1 MIMIY
6 AQYIDCIGHL
16 NTNAPA
22 GTIFSS
28 PYAIWFVILHWFP
41 SCSTKPSQ
49 RREVCALG
57 EAGASRGRPISLRPN
72 QSAAAAWMKEHDLA
86 FVNPKGKLVLNSS
99 SLIFTTLLSR
109 PEKVKDPVNPLDRS
123 LWSLRRSL
131 LGEGWLKADSG
142 KHASVGMQKF
152 NYKCEHHAYYA
163 ILLQRIHICLSSV
176 WISMHFIFYYF
187 V

>member
-1 MIMIY
+1 M
-6 AQYIDCIGHL
+6 
-16 NTNAPA
+16 
-22 GTIFSS
+22 
-28 PYAIWFVILHWFP
+28 
-41 SCSTKPSQ
+41 
-49 RREVCALG
+49 
-57 EAGASRGRPISLRPN
+57 SLRPN

-176 WISMHFIFYYF
+176 WDFYAFYLLLLCVVRSALLIYYF
-187 V
+187 YLLIFLTINMTEFFLQDCQLKNKNVCFTGCLQLVNLCSPKSETSY